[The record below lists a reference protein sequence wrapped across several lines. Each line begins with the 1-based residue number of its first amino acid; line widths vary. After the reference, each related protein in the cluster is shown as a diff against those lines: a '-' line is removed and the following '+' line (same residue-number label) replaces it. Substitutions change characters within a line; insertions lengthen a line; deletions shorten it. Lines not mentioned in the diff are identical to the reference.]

1 MKNNTVFTRKSDIII
16 IAVIILAAAGSL
28 LFRHLVSSERCIAN
42 ISVNEKTIS
51 VIDLSKTEDGEFK
64 LKEIQGPVFEIKDGK
79 IRIKSS
85 DCKNQICV
93 NTGFIASPGETIVC
107 LPKKLVIEI
116 KDGKALSSVKTG

>member
-1 MKNNTVFTRKSDIII
+1 MKNDTVFARKSDIII
-16 IAVIILAAAGSL
+16 IAVIILAAAGFL
-28 LFRHLVSSERCIAN
+28 LFRHSVSSESCVAS

-51 VIDLSKTEDGEFK
+51 EIDLSKTADREFT

-79 IRIKSS
+79 IRVKSS

-116 KDGKALSSVKTG
+116 KDGKSPSSVKTG